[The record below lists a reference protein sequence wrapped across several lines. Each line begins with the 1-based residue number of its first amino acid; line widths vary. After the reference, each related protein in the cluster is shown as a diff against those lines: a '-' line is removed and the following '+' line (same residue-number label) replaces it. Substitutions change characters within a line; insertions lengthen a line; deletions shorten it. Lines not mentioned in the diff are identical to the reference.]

1 MEKAAFII
9 HPVYDG
15 NNKQE
20 KQQYAHEEEEK

>member
-1 MEKAAFII
+1 VLVDGKAAFII

-20 KQQYAHEEEEK
+20 NNSMQKK